1 MDTGPVGRDAIERAR
16 ARQAFKL
23 PLVELARIDPPGE
36 IVKARERPAPLP
48 RRHKIAHGLFA
59 NALQRAQP
67 IADGKPLRVLPHGE
81 IRSAPVHAGRTAP
94 NVLPPPNFP
103 KNKTE

>member
-59 NALQRAQP
+59 NALQRAQR
-67 IADGKPLRVLPHGE
+67 IADGKPPRVLPPRE
-81 IRSAPVHAGRTAP
+81 IRAPPGPAGRQATP
-94 NVLPPPNFP
+94 LQPPP
-103 KNKTE
+103 T